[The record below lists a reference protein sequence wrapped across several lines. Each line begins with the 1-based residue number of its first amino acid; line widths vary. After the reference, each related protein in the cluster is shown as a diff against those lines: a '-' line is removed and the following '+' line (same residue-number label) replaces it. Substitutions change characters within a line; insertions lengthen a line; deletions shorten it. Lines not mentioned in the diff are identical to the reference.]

1 MNQLINSW
9 QDFSIAFVLVLAWS
23 LLWKGW
29 ALWRSAQKGEK
40 IWFIVLLV
48 VNTVGILDILYVF
61 FFSNDETMKKIKGI
75 FSGQNKT
82 PSTPVPPAVPPT
94 VPPANTPTNT

>member
-29 ALWRSAQKGEK
+29 ALWRAAQKSQK
-40 IWFIVLLV
+40 IWFVALLI
-48 VNTVGILDILYVF
+48 VNTVGILDILYIF
-61 FFSNDETMKKIKGI
+61 IFSSDETIKKIKGV
-75 FSGQNKT
+75 FSGTNKT
-82 PSTPVPPAVPPT
+82 VTPPT
-94 VPPANTPTNT
+94 VPPSIPSSN

>member
-29 ALWRSAQKGEK
+29 ALWKAAQRKQK
-40 IWFIVLLV
+40 IWFVVILLI
-48 VNTVGILDILYVF
+48 NTVGILDILYVF
-61 FFSNDETMKKIKGI
+61 IFSNDETIKKIKGI
-75 FSGQNKT
+75 FSGK
-82 PSTPVPPAVPPT
+82 SKEPAET
-94 VPPANTPTNT
+94 VPPSNPTPTI